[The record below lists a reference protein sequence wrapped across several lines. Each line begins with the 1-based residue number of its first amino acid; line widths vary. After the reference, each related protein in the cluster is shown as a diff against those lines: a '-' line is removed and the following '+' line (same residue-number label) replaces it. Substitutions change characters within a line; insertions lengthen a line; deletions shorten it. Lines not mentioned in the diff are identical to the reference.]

1 MTSKTDTPDL
11 YSLLGLSKNATED
24 DIRKAYKKMAI
35 KHHPDRNPNDKEAAN
50 IKFQEINKAYSI
62 LSNPDKKRNY
72 DQFGVLDG
80 HEGQMGA
87 GGNNPFD
94 IFANFFGGGMGNR
107 GNFGGEDQRRNS
119 KSPDKNIT
127 INLTLADLYNGK
139 TFPLDFN
146 KIIKCDKCD
155 GNGTPNKEHIK
166 SCGVCGGKGKIVRMQ
181 QFGPMIQQ
189 SVQQC
194 YQCNGV
200 GKTIEKGCE
209 CVQCA
214 GKKYVNLKRHL
225 DCYVRAGAAVGS
237 KINFK
242 NEADWSPEF
251 GDVGDLVVFVNCNGD
266 NSNFRREGDNLIMKR
281 SISLLEALTT
291 TQFNFRHLDDRCI
304 KVVYDN
310 IIKPNQKMI
319 IEGEGMPK
327 FSDPM
332 FKGDL
337 IINFD
342 VIFPNYLDKERSK
355 YLAKILPMP
364 KKQIWDLALDSVPED
379 ELVIKEIK
387 PFDNSMDNN
396 QNPNSTNHNVNNP
409 NNPNIQNKFQSSH
422 FDDID
427 IDDEFNANI
436 PHRMNPVECATQ

>member
-1 MTSKTDTPDL
+1 MTSKSDTPDL
-11 YSLLGLSKNATED
+11 YSLLGLNKNATEE

-35 KHHPDRNPNDKEAAN
+35 KHHPDRNPDDKDAAN
-50 IKFQEINKAYSI
+50 IKFQEINKAYCI
-62 LSNPDKKRNY
+62 LSNPEKKRNY
-72 DQFGVLDG
+72 DQFGVIDG
-80 HEGQMGA
+80 NDGQMGTGA
-87 GGNNPFD
+87 NNPFD
-94 IFANFFGGGMGNR
+94 IFANFFSGGMGNR
-107 GNFGGEDQRRNS
+107 GNFGGEDSRRNS

-139 TFPLDFN
+139 TVPLDFN

-155 GNGTPNKEHIK
+155 GNGTPNKEYIK

-194 YQCNGV
+194 YQCNG
-200 GKTIEKGCE
+200 GCKTIDKGRE
-209 CVQCA
+209 CGQCR
-214 GKKYVNLKRHL
+214 GKKYVSQKRNL
-225 DCYVRAGAAVGS
+225 DCYVRAGTSVGS

-251 GDVGDLVVFVNCNGD
+251 GDVGDLVVFVNCIIN
-266 NSNFRREGDNLIMKR
+266 NSNFRREGDNLIMKQ

-291 TQFNFRHLDDRCI
+291 TQFIFRHLDDRCI

-310 IIKPNQKMI
+310 IIKPNQQMK

-342 VIFPNYLDKERSK
+342 VIFPNSLDKDRSK
-355 YLAKILPMP
+355 YLVKILPIP
-364 KKQIWDLALDSVPED
+364 KKQIWDMALDNVPED

-387 PFDNSMDNN
+387 PFDNATENN
-396 QNPNSTNHNVNNP
+396 QNSNSTNHTT

-422 FDDID
+422 FDN
-427 IDDEFNANI
+427 IDDEFNTNI
-436 PHRMNPVECATQ
+436 PNIMNPVECATQ